1 MWDAVQRSGG
11 WTGGGMTP
19 RRVDRAAVHAR
30 LEGVPGWIIENLI
43 DAFEP
48 AALNAA
54 AEVEKRRNKNRDKPG
69 SSPEKEAED
78 D

>member
-30 LEGVPGWIIENLI
+30 LEGVPAWMIETLL

-48 AALNAA
+48 AALEAA
-54 AEVEKRRNKNRDKPG
+54 TKAEKRRKKTRHEPG
-69 SSPEKEAED
+69 SSRQREGAD